1 MDIARLF
8 FAFLIGGLICVV
20 AQLLIDFTKLT
31 PARILVLFVSTG
43 VFLGGIGVYDFLF
56 EFSGAGASVPLLGFG
71 ATVATGVKEAVDK
84 EGLIGILKGPFT
96 AAAAGCSASLVFGYI
111 VCLLFKGKPKRT

>member
-1 MDIARLF
+1 MDISRLF
-8 FAFLIGGLICVV
+8 FAFIIGGLISVI

-31 PARILVLFVSTG
+31 PARILVLFVSAG
-43 VFLGGIGVYDFLF
+43 VFLGGVGVYDFLF
-56 EFSGAGASVPLLGFG
+56 EFAGAGASVPLLGFG
-71 ATVATGVKEAVDK
+71 ATVATGVKEAVNK
-84 EGLIGILKGPFT
+84 EGLMGILKGPFT